1 MVWKSPGPLHNTLN
15 RVFLLVR
22 PCQPALSQPLARLH
36 NPMTRRGTRNE
47 AGHRGP
53 SPTHC
58 SFVRDL
64 IRPAWGSCRSVW
76 RKTNTVAHEDSLAV
90 LFRLVL
96 FWTTVCSPNVTPDIG
111 MPSFGK
117 VGGERSG
124 WISCWRNMPGGGG
137 SRCREEGKASLAV
150 FLCLI
155 AELQVILMVCA
166 CRSVSWAITRES
178 NCGPMSPRQPNG
190 HI

>member
-1 MVWKSPGPLHNTLN
+1 VAPAPRIAHSSGTSSVLLGGAAALCGGKLIRWPTKILWPCFFDWCCFGPLCAA
-15 RVFLLVR
+15 
-22 PCQPALSQPLARLH
+22 P
-36 NPMTRRGTRNE
+36 
-47 AGHRGP
+47 
-53 SPTHC
+53 
-58 SFVRDL
+58 
-64 IRPAWGSCRSVW
+64 
-76 RKTNTVAHEDSLAV
+76 
-90 LFRLVL
+90 
-96 FWTTVCSPNVTPDIG
+96 TPDIG